1 MSRSRI
7 ATLAMAVAMAGSA
20 VLQAQEAK
28 RRVAVFPFEY
38 ATVREWVVDMWHS
51 DVDIGKGVA
60 DMIVTDLVR
69 NGTYSVVERSQL
81 DRILGE
87 QNFQQSGRA
96 DASTAAQIG
105 KILGVDAIIIGSIT
119 EFGRED
125 KRLGVAGN
133 VRVGGIGIGR
143 VGRNTSKAVV
153 AINARI
159 VSIQTAEILAVAEA
173 KATSSRSGASIAG
186 DAAGV
191 TNVDFGSSSFGGTI
205 IGEATRET
213 VNQLV
218 PQLVAAASKISETR
232 VAVAGLVADVSGSE
246 VILNI
251 GTGAGVRVG
260 GEYDVV
266 RPGREVR
273 DPASGR
279 VIRRMTAPV
288 GKVKITSADGE
299 SAVGVMTGGPA
310 RVGDCVGSCPASTPS
325 APSGGGAQAPVR
337 PQQSSASV
345 SGGGAVVALPALYTA
360 PIRGAFSWAMYS
372 FKGSEHLR
380 YDVTSRDGGE
390 NKTGFYQF
398 DASPAGQ
405 GRSRLRIEGRLGDD
419 AFSSATTI
427 APNEGIP
434 MMQMAQLGPAAI
446 ALFFPAYGMLFM
458 GHEWEVGS
466 FWSTSQGGETTS
478 FKVESTCQYAGVQG
492 LRGVWRKN
500 DQVLIDLCVS
510 PHIGFP
516 LAVTFNDDDGET
528 SYVLKLTEF
537 RP

>member
-1 MSRSRI
+1 MSSRRI
-7 ATLAMAVAMAGSA
+7 AVLAVALAMAGSA
-20 VLQAQEAK
+20 IARAQEAK

-38 ATVREWVVDMWHS
+38 ATVREWVTDMWHS

-96 DASTAAQIG
+96 DPSTAAQIG
-105 KILGVDAIIIGSIT
+105 RLLGVDAIIIGSIT

-125 KRLGVAGN
+125 KRLGVGGN

-173 KATSSRSGASIAG
+173 KATSSRSGTSIAG

-218 PQLVAAASKISETR
+218 PQLTAAASKIAETR
-232 VAVAGLVADVSGSE
+232 VAVAGLVADVSGTE

-288 GKVKITSADGE
+288 GKVKITSADG
-299 SAVGVMTGGPA
+299 
-310 RVGDCVGSCPASTPS
+310 
-325 APSGGGAQAPVR
+325 
-337 PQQSSASV
+337 
-345 SGGGAVVALPALYTA
+345 
-360 PIRGAFSWAMYS
+360 
-372 FKGSEHLR
+372 
-380 YDVTSRDGGE
+380 
-390 NKTGFYQF
+390 
-398 DASPAGQ
+398 
-405 GRSRLRIEGRLGDD
+405 
-419 AFSSATTI
+419 
-427 APNEGIP
+427 
-434 MMQMAQLGPAAI
+434 
-446 ALFFPAYGMLFM
+446 
-458 GHEWEVGS
+458 
-466 FWSTSQGGETTS
+466 
-478 FKVESTCQYAGVQG
+478 
-492 LRGVWRKN
+492 
-500 DQVLIDLCVS
+500 
-510 PHIGFP
+510 
-516 LAVTFNDDDGET
+516 
-528 SYVLKLTEF
+528 
-537 RP
+537 